1 MHCSGEAPTGSLT
14 ETHVS
19 QLASLVDD
27 PTQTPSTHPPPSPP
41 PPPPPPPPPATTTP
55 LSLGSVEEVCGG
67 GHLSGRCFYK
77 IRDGKHF
84 YIGLDCGKHF
94 HEVDWDDN

>member
-41 PPPPPPPPPATTTP
+41 PSPPPPPPPATTTP
-55 LSLGSVEEVCGG
+55 LSLGSVEEVCGD
-67 GHLSGRCFYK
+67 GHLSGRCFLQNQRWK
-77 IRDGKHF
+77 TFLH
-84 YIGLDCGKHF
+84 
-94 HEVDWDDN
+94 WS